1 VDYRPGPKLWNLI
14 HTVYI
19 YIKYID
25 STLKSFSNCTLPTV
39 LFTCKKGC
47 ARIRNNLFRIRLRI
61 RQKFLD
67 PDAQHTL
74 TWKWKEAGQESQQM
88 SAPPSLQ
95 ESQVSWLCP
104 RPGRL
109 KYGWRS
115 ASRLHTTKLVNS
127 VAGPNP
133 DPSDPYVF
141 EPSGSGSFYRQA
153 KVVRKTCI
161 PTVLLPYFFLTFY
174 RQKVICRKTFLKKL
188 VFCVGLLKVNDEN
201 PDPHPDP
208 NPFVRGMDPRIRIHT
223 KMTWIRNTA
232 CKDR

>member
-1 VDYRPGPKLWNLI
+1 MKSCKKSCLTNCVDYRPGPKLWNFI

-67 PDAQHTL
+67 SDAQHTL

-141 EPSGSGSFYRQA
+141 GPSGSGSGSFYHQA

-161 PTVLLPYFFLTFY
+161 PTVLLLLFDFLSSKSNM
-174 RQKVICRKTFLKKL
+174 QKNLFKKISFLCWPL
-188 VFCVGLLKVNDEN
+188 EGQ
-201 PDPHPDP
+201 
-208 NPFVRGMDPRIRIHT
+208 
-223 KMTWIRNTA
+223 
-232 CKDR
+232 